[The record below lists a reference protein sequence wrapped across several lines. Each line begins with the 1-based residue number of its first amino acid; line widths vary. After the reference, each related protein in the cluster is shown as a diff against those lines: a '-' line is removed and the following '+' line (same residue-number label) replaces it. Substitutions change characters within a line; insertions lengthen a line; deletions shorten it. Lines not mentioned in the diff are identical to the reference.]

1 MIVSYRTDRLRS
13 ETNGIA
19 IDSIQFINCIM
30 CVARSLNNQQMY
42 SNVSRMR
49 KDAIN
54 NTINLYDFLL
64 NRNKMIGDIIRMNR
78 CGLMLYGKPFIRYNF
93 Q

>member
-1 MIVSYRTDRLRS
+1 
-13 ETNGIA
+13 
-19 IDSIQFINCIM
+19 M
-30 CVARSLNNQQMY
+30 CSLKSLNNQQMY
-42 SNVSRMR
+42 SNVSRMQ

-64 NRNKMIGDIIRMNR
+64 NRNKMVGDIIRMNR
-78 CGLMLYGKPFIRYNF
+78 CGLMLYGKPFIRNNF